1 MINGGFNNL
10 REMRRGLF
18 SGIIIT
24 CLFVF
29 FGCNVKTQQD
39 GSYNSSHKDSIKL
52 TSATFKTAN
61 GWGYIV
67 MANDSI
73 FIKQPIIPAVQ
84 GIKSFATET
93 DAAKVGNLIIT
104 KIKAHQKPIIS
115 IADLKSLNI
124 VE

>member
-1 MINGGFNNL
+1 MIRSL
-10 REMRRGLF
+10 I
-18 SGIIIT
+18 SGIIIV

-29 FGCNVKTQQD
+29 FGCHVKTQQN
-39 GSYNSSHKDSIKL
+39 GSNNSSHKDSVKL
-52 TSATFKTAN
+52 TSASFKTAE
-61 GWGYIV
+61 GWGYLV

-115 IADLKSLNI
+115 IADLKALNI
-124 VE
+124 AE